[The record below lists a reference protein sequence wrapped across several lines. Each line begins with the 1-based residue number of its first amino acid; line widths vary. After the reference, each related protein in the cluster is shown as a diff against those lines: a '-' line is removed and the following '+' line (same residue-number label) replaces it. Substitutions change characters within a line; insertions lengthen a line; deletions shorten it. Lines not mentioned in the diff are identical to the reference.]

1 MKVLQAKT
9 RLEQSQNE
17 FIASRGRAECLK
29 REKDCLQEFV
39 SISRAEEAFYKQ
51 KARNQWL
58 NLGDQNKTYF
68 HRLIK
73 VRNTQ
78 NTIKHL
84 WDDNGRKV

>member
-29 REKDCLQEFV
+29 RDKDCLHEFV

-51 KARNQWL
+51 KTRNQ
-58 NLGDQNKTYF
+58 
-68 HRLIK
+68 
-73 VRNTQ
+73 
-78 NTIKHL
+78 
-84 WDDNGRKV
+84 